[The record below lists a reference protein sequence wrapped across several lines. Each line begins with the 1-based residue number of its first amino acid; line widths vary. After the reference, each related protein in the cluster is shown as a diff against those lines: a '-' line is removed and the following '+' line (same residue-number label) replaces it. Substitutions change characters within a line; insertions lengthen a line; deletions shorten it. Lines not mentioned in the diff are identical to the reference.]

1 MTTLSQIIMKAVQTK
16 IKLADLQTYADLNK
30 LANSSVSIFPAEI
43 KNDDERKQA
52 YTQYS
57 EKLLQEYYDL
67 NKDGKTTVEEFAQK
81 EQNASEKALKLQKQG
96 LSSGAIKNLEAD
108 KDMLKFYDTTGDG
121 KISID
126 EYNDGLKKL
135 GLSDMVES
143 TELSDQEKR
152 IAHNSANLF
161 AKNLDMDGDGKISTK
176 ELTFFNEQA
185 DQCDGKADGII
196 TNAGESVMFSAV
208 TGMNANDKEINR
220 VVNKYLLGET
230 LTTEE
235 QATLDRGTST
245 IRNSMKKAAGW
256 E

>member
-43 KNDDERKQA
+43 KNDDEKKQA

-96 LSSGAIKNLEAD
+96 LASGAIKNLEAD